1 MKPFPSLQC
10 PGSGQVPVFKW
21 KKEFHVDQ
29 KIEEIEMFSALNTI
43 CINYH
48 LWLWF
53 LFLRSLL
60 LLLLEKI

>member
-29 KIEEIEMFSALNTI
+29 KIEEIEMFSA
-43 CINYH
+43 
-48 LWLWF
+48 
-53 LFLRSLL
+53 
-60 LLLLEKI
+60 